1 MGPTARELFLTI
13 LCPSARFQRGATGG
27 KRLSMPL
34 SGMKS
39 VRWQTSGEKTFL
51 QVVWWLRHGASTSTR
66 TKVRN
71 GEVRGSYIKP
81 SRLYLSLKHC
91 RPNKNYGVGGRC
103 EEWAWSFRNY
113 WFTSITF
120 WGRQPRPPE
129 PEELAGVLPGRAQ
142 VTMEFSYSPTI
153 WACKCF
159 NQSPRSIN
167 SLKA

>member
-13 LCPSARFQRGATGG
+13 LCPSARFQRRATGG

-51 QVVWWLRHGASTSTR
+51 RVVWWLRHGASTSTR
-66 TKVRN
+66 SKVRN

-91 RPNKNYGVGGRC
+91 RPNKNYGVGGSLWGVSMKLQELLVHINHFLR
-103 EEWAWSFRNY
+103 EAAKATWAGGAC
-113 WFTSITF
+113 
-120 WGRQPRPPE
+120 WG
-129 PEELAGVLPGRAQ
+129 L
-142 VTMEFSYSPTI
+142 T
-153 WACKCF
+153 W
-159 NQSPRSIN
+159 QSPSYN
-167 SLKA
+167 GVFLLPDDMGL